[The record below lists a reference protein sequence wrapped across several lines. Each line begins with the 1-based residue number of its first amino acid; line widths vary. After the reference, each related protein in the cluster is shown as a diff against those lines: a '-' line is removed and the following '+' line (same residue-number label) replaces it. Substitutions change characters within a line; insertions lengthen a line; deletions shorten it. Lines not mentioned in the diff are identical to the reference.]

1 MIIENYNNYQEE
13 VYNKFRRQRFL
24 TMNTQP
30 KQFSLDDI
38 VESKSIIENI
48 NTTIHNNNI
57 DDIEEP
63 VKANLEKLR
72 KQHTN
77 MNTLYLQQ
85 KFETT
90 PKETVIMSLKLSYL
104 HNHILNIEKFINK
117 IINKTEY
124 NEIYQQQN
132 ETFESSIKVVTD
144 VLFGRQ
150 KQNDN
155 ELYDD
160 PDYLYYVNNMANKSS
175 YECYVLIII
184 YICVIVSI
192 SFIQ

>member
-1 MIIENYNNYQEE
+1 M
-13 VYNKFRRQRFL
+13 
-24 TMNTQP
+24 
-30 KQFSLDDI
+30 
-38 VESKSIIENI
+38 
-48 NTTIHNNNI
+48 
-57 DDIEEP
+57 
-63 VKANLEKLR
+63 
-72 KQHTN
+72 
-77 MNTLYLQQ
+77 
-85 KFETT
+85 
-90 PKETVIMSLKLSYL
+90 
-104 HNHILNIEKFINK
+104 NIEKFINK

-132 ETFESSIKVVTD
+132 ETFESSITVVTD
-144 VLFGRQ
+144 VIFGRQ

>member
-1 MIIENYNNYQEE
+1 MIIENYNNYQDE
-13 VYNKFRRQRFL
+13 VYNKFRRQKFL
-24 TMNTQP
+24 TINTQP

-38 VESKSIIENI
+38 AESKSIIENI
-48 NTTIHNNNI
+48 NTIIHNDN

-63 VKANLEKLR
+63 VKENLEKLR
-72 KQHTN
+72 KQHSN

-90 PKETVIMSLKLSYL
+90 PQETIIMSLKLSYL

-144 VLFGRQ
+144 VIFGRQ

-155 ELYDD
+155 ESHDD
-160 PDYLYYVNNMANKSS
+160 PDYLNYVNNMANKSS
-175 YECYVLIII
+175 YECYVLIAI
-184 YICVIVSI
+184 YVFVIVSI